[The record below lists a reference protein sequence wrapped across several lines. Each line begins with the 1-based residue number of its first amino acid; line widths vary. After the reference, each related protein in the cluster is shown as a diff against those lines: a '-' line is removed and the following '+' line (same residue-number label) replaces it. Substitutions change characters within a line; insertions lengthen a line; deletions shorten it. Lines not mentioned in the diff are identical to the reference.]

1 MVGLGSPEGIAPFG
15 DAAAPGPQLSVAA
28 AGANASAAERE
39 ALQASVRA
47 GGLTSLQIDLSET
60 SAVSADILD
69 LSGRR
74 VRQFHADAQPAG
86 SYVLHWE
93 GSLEGGGHAPPGVY
107 LTVVRAQ
114 GRESVSRLI
123 IVPSRSR

>member
-1 MVGLGSPEGIAPFG
+1 MAGLGTSEGITPFG
-15 DAAAPGPQLSVAA
+15 QAAAGGPQLSVAA
-28 AGANASAAERE
+28 PNANASAAERE
-39 ALQASVRA
+39 ALRASVRA

-60 SAVSADILD
+60 SAISAEILD

-86 SYVLHWE
+86 SYLIHWE
-93 GSLEGGGHAPPGVY
+93 GSLDGGGHAPPGVY

-114 GRESVSRLI
+114 GRESVSRLVI
-123 IVPSRSR
+123 TPSRSR